1 MEEALKE
8 ARRNEEDMSQSNQTL
23 LSRLEEVQVKQLLL
37 ASDGTYGE
45 IYKH

>member
-23 LSRLEEVQVKQLLL
+23 LSRLEEVQVK
-37 ASDGTYGE
+37 SSCC
-45 IYKH
+45 